1 MERLRPLNCSS
12 WHTTGCVPPGVAK
25 SLAQSFTILT
35 ADSSILWLPILW
47 IFSEEGSKLS
57 LRKCDDETTG
67 GSLAPRMKLKTCNLA
82 FEAPPP
88 PNLSSSGRAPHPRGP
103 SLPWLWDVYSI
114 SLCLPDSLRPKSSLP
129 SSSALRKKLKNPFF
143 HPCIPRHSA
152 SAAGDAVMAETGA
165 RLGTTPAHVRT
176 RVTSALHA
184 SPRPRS
190 PPELGPAPEAHTPV
204 IVVPVAPV
212 LSVAAVLVVRPLPRQ
227 AVGAVAPRAVGV
239 QVPPVPV
246 VVVLVPVLLVLVVPV
261 TPPGRVVTATAIAEL
276 SFPLPV
282 ASICK
287 RTIVSQLQEMA
298 AFRFHSSLNWKGLTH
313 AADRHPTS
321 PSLALC
327 CWLSNR

>member
-1 MERLRPLNCSS
+1 MAPHSNTLAWKIPWMEEPGGLQFMGSEESDTTEQLPFLSSLSCIGEGNGNPLQCSCLENPRDGGAWWASVYGVAQSRTRLKRLSSSKTSLALPNSHNYCHRSWPIITCHRMAAEKGQLGKAPTLLNYSS

-57 LRKCDDETTG
+57 LHKCDDETTG

-88 PNLSSSGRAPHPRGP
+88 PNLSSSGWAPHPRGP

-129 SSSALRKKLKNPFF
+129 SSTALRKNLKNPFF

-152 SAAGDAVMAETGA
+152 SAAEDAVTAETGA

-176 RVTSALHA
+176 RVTSALTPKPPR
-184 SPRPRS
+184 SSGRRPRPTHRS
-190 PPELGPAPEAHTPV
+190 
-204 IVVPVAPV
+204 
-212 LSVAAVLVVRPLPRQ
+212 
-227 AVGAVAPRAVGV
+227 
-239 QVPPVPV
+239 
-246 VVVLVPVLLVLVVPV
+246 
-261 TPPGRVVTATAIAEL
+261 
-276 SFPLPV
+276 
-282 ASICK
+282 
-287 RTIVSQLQEMA
+287 
-298 AFRFHSSLNWKGLTH
+298 
-313 AADRHPTS
+313 
-321 PSLALC
+321 
-327 CWLSNR
+327 